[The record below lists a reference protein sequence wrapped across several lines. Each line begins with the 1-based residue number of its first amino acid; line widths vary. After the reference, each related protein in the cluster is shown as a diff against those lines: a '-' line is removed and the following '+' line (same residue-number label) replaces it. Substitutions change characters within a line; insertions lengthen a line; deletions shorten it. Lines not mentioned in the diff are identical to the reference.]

1 MRSKANYKIEQ
12 MGQRWG
18 IYQDERLLAT
28 VGRYEACESIW
39 KYLQKELSYTENV
52 KSRISYRNAIDKNLL
67 VNYSVRGQM
76 TK

>member
-1 MRSKANYKIEQ
+1 MSSKANYKIKQ

-28 VGRYEACESIW
+28 VGSYEACESIW
-39 KYLQKELSYTENV
+39 KYLQKELSYTENI

-67 VNYSVRGQM
+67 VNYSVRGQIA
-76 TK
+76 K